1 MIINIA
7 GLAGAQTKVLG
18 AMFEARK
25 RVFVDLLNWDV
36 PVVDRRFEMDQFDND
51 LAEYLVV
58 TEPNGSH
65 LASARLL
72 PTQGPHIL
80 ADLFPFL
87 CDAAVPRGPDIREIT
102 RFCLDPAPSAA
113 RRREARNR
121 LISALVDL
129 ALADGIRTYT
139 GVAELGWFRQIIG
152 FGWNC
157 RPLGLPRPLGTSH
170 VTALAIDIDD
180 QTPALLAAG
189 GIYQPAPAT
198 VAMQRAA

>member
-7 GLAGAQTKVLG
+7 GRSGGQSGVLG

-25 RVFVDLLNWDV
+25 RVFVDLLNWEV
-36 PVVDRRFEMDQFDND
+36 PVVDGRFEIDQFDNRQ
-51 LAEYLVV
+51 AEYLVV
-58 TEPNGSH
+58 TEPGGGH

-72 PTQGPHIL
+72 PTEGPHIL

-87 CDAAVPRGPDIREIT
+87 CDSAVPRGPDIREIT

-121 LISALVDL
+121 LISALVDH
-129 ALADGIRTYT
+129 ALSQGIRTYT

-157 RPLGLPRPLGTSH
+157 RPLGLPRPLGSSH
-170 VTALAIDIDD
+170 ITALAIDIDD
-180 QTPALLAAG
+180 ETPALLSAG

-198 VAMQRAA
+198 FPVQRAA